1 MFKCLSGLFKLLT
14 KLKPEFT
21 YFQYPES
28 YKTCDVNDIDFLND
42 EPNGNIS
49 ISDNQKLSFIE
60 SMKSLHT
67 HHEMIGK
74 VVQKGLRVVGKGSW
88 KDRLV
93 GKFLVKTRS
102 SINKNLEKTFRHKTF
117 QLNDF
122 SNCSFQLHTWL
133 QKGFE
138 VNS

>member
-93 GKFLVKTRS
+93 GKF
-102 SINKNLEKTFRHKTF
+102 
-117 QLNDF
+117 
-122 SNCSFQLHTWL
+122 SN
-133 QKGFE
+133 
-138 VNS
+138 